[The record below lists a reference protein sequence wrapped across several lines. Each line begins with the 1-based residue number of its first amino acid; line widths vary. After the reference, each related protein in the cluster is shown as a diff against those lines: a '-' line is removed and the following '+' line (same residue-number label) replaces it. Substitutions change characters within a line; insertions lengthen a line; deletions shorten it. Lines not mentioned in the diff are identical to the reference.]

1 MLTRTR
7 PRAGRHHVRREYG
20 VGVGDGSGTH
30 DVPVV
35 VVGEEHVM
43 VGGALQNEGGGTY
56 VGGWHAPVA
65 S

>member
-1 MLTRTR
+1 M
-7 PRAGRHHVRREYG
+7 RREYG